1 MNKGFTLVELMA
13 VLVLIVII
21 ASIGYAG
28 ITAVQRNINQ
38 NLWEATV
45 EEIETG
51 AVKYGQDN
59 LNALNPN
66 ETCNIDGSETRN
78 CIEVTV
84 EFLIDSNYIDTD
96 ENGFVKSSADFDN
109 KNAVKDFSWVGTV
122 LTNGATINITI
133 FFEMEEGYQVEKD
146 LMLLEVDFYI
156 GKSGIKKGEDI
167 VLLNCTKK

>member
-59 LNALNPN
+59 LNALNTN

-84 EFLIDSNYIDTD
+84 EFLINSNYIDTD
-96 ENGFVKSSADFDN
+96 EVDDSEKEIITNNVTGEIVNDN
-109 KNAVKDFSWVGTV
+109 IVYIYLENNRVYAQ
-122 LTNGATINITI
+122 
-133 FFEMEEGYQVEKD
+133 YQE
-146 LMLLEVDFYI
+146 
-156 GKSGIKKGEDI
+156 
-167 VLLNCTKK
+167 

>member
-59 LNALNPN
+59 LNALNNN

-84 EFLIDSNYIDTD
+84 EFLINSNYIDTD
-96 ENGFVKSSADFDN
+96 EVDDSEKEIITNNVTGEIVNDN
-109 KNAVKDFSWVGTV
+109 IVCIYLENNRVYA
-122 LTNGATINITI
+122 
-133 FFEMEEGYQVEKD
+133 EYQE
-146 LMLLEVDFYI
+146 
-156 GKSGIKKGEDI
+156 
-167 VLLNCTKK
+167 

>member
-59 LNALNPN
+59 LNALNTN

-84 EFLIDSNYIDTD
+84 EFLINSNYIDTD
-96 ENGFVKSSADFDN
+96 EVDDSEKEIITNNVTGEIVNDN
-109 KNAVKDFSWVGTV
+109 IVYIYLENNRVYA
-122 LTNGATINITI
+122 
-133 FFEMEEGYQVEKD
+133 EYQE
-146 LMLLEVDFYI
+146 
-156 GKSGIKKGEDI
+156 
-167 VLLNCTKK
+167 

>member
-1 MNKGFTLVELMA
+1 MKKGFTLVELMA

-59 LNALNPN
+59 LNVLNTN

-84 EFLIDSNYIDTD
+84 EFLINSNYIDTD
-96 ENGFVKSSADFDN
+96 EVDDSEKEIITNNVTGEIVNDN
-109 KNAVKDFSWVGTV
+109 IVCIYLENNRVYAQ
-122 LTNGATINITI
+122 
-133 FFEMEEGYQVEKD
+133 YQE
-146 LMLLEVDFYI
+146 
-156 GKSGIKKGEDI
+156 
-167 VLLNCTKK
+167 

>member
-59 LNALNPN
+59 LNDLNVKA
-66 ETCNIDGSETRN
+66 TCNNNEIKN

-84 EFLIDSNYIDTD
+84 GFLIDSNYIDTD
-96 ENGFVKSSADFDN
+96 EVDDSEKEIITNNVTGEIVNDN
-109 KNAVKDFSWVGTV
+109 IVFIYLENNRVYAQ
-122 LTNGATINITI
+122 
-133 FFEMEEGYQVEKD
+133 YQE
-146 LMLLEVDFYI
+146 
-156 GKSGIKKGEDI
+156 
-167 VLLNCTKK
+167 

>member
-59 LNALNPN
+59 LNVLNTN

-84 EFLIDSNYIDTD
+84 EFLINSNYIDTD
-96 ENGFVKSSADFDN
+96 EVDDN
-109 KNAVKDFSWVGTV
+109 EKEII
-122 LTNGATINITI
+122 TNNVTGEIVNDNIVYI
-133 FFEMEEGYQVEKD
+133 YLENNRVYAQYQE
-146 LMLLEVDFYI
+146 
-156 GKSGIKKGEDI
+156 
-167 VLLNCTKK
+167 

>member
-21 ASIGYAG
+21 STIGYAG
-28 ITAVQRNINQ
+28 ITIVNNNIEK
-38 NLWEATV
+38 NLWNTTV

-59 LNALNPN
+59 LNVLNTN

-84 EFLIDSNYIDTD
+84 EFLINSNYIDTD
-96 ENGFVKSSADFDN
+96 EVDDSEKEIITNNVTGEIVNDN
-109 KNAVKDFSWVGTV
+109 IVYIYLENNRVYAQ
-122 LTNGATINITI
+122 
-133 FFEMEEGYQVEKD
+133 YQE
-146 LMLLEVDFYI
+146 
-156 GKSGIKKGEDI
+156 
-167 VLLNCTKK
+167 

>member
-59 LNALNPN
+59 FLNTN

-84 EFLIDSNYIDTD
+84 EFLINSNYIDTD
-96 ENGFVKSSADFDN
+96 EVDDSEKEIITNNVTGEIVNDN
-109 KNAVKDFSWVGTV
+109 IVCIYLENNRVYAQ
-122 LTNGATINITI
+122 
-133 FFEMEEGYQVEKD
+133 YQE
-146 LMLLEVDFYI
+146 
-156 GKSGIKKGEDI
+156 
-167 VLLNCTKK
+167 

>member
-21 ASIGYAG
+21 STIGYAG

-59 LNALNPN
+59 LNVLNTN

-96 ENGFVKSSADFDN
+96 EVDDN
-109 KNAVKDFSWVGTV
+109 EKEII
-122 LTNGATINITI
+122 TNNVTGEIVNDNIVYI
-133 FFEMEEGYQVEKD
+133 YLENNRVYAQYQE
-146 LMLLEVDFYI
+146 
-156 GKSGIKKGEDI
+156 
-167 VLLNCTKK
+167 

>member
-59 LNALNPN
+59 LNALNTN

-96 ENGFVKSSADFDN
+96 EVDDN
-109 KNAVKDFSWVGTV
+109 EKEII
-122 LTNGATINITI
+122 TNNVTGEIVNDNIVYI
-133 FFEMEEGYQVEKD
+133 YLENNRVYAEYQE
-146 LMLLEVDFYI
+146 
-156 GKSGIKKGEDI
+156 
-167 VLLNCTKK
+167 

>member
-59 LNALNPN
+59 LNVLNTN

-96 ENGFVKSSADFDN
+96 EVDDN
-109 KNAVKDFSWVGTV
+109 EKEII
-122 LTNGATINITI
+122 TNNVTGEIVNDNIVYI
-133 FFEMEEGYQVEKD
+133 YLENNRVYAQYQE
-146 LMLLEVDFYI
+146 
-156 GKSGIKKGEDI
+156 
-167 VLLNCTKK
+167 

>member
-38 NLWEATV
+38 NLWGATV

-59 LNALNPN
+59 LNALNTN

-84 EFLIDSNYIDTD
+84 EFLINSNYIDTD
-96 ENGFVKSSADFDN
+96 EVDDSEKEIITNNVTGEIVNDN
-109 KNAVKDFSWVGTV
+109 IVCIYLENNRVYAQ
-122 LTNGATINITI
+122 
-133 FFEMEEGYQVEKD
+133 YQE
-146 LMLLEVDFYI
+146 
-156 GKSGIKKGEDI
+156 
-167 VLLNCTKK
+167 

>member
-28 ITAVQRNINQ
+28 ITAVQRNINK

-59 LNALNPN
+59 LNALNTN

-84 EFLIDSNYIDTD
+84 EFLINSNYIDTD
-96 ENGFVKSSADFDN
+96 EVDDSEKEIITNNVTGEIVNDN
-109 KNAVKDFSWVGTV
+109 IVCIYLENNRVYAQ
-122 LTNGATINITI
+122 
-133 FFEMEEGYQVEKD
+133 YQE
-146 LMLLEVDFYI
+146 
-156 GKSGIKKGEDI
+156 
-167 VLLNCTKK
+167 

>member
-21 ASIGYAG
+21 STIGYAG
-28 ITAVQRNINQ
+28 ITIVNNNIEK
-38 NLWEATV
+38 NLWNTTV

-59 LNALNPN
+59 LNVLNTN

-84 EFLIDSNYIDTD
+84 EFLINSNYIDTD
-96 ENGFVKSSADFDN
+96 EVDDSEKEIITNNVTGEIVNDN
-109 KNAVKDFSWVGTV
+109 IVCIYLENNRVYAQ
-122 LTNGATINITI
+122 
-133 FFEMEEGYQVEKD
+133 YQE
-146 LMLLEVDFYI
+146 
-156 GKSGIKKGEDI
+156 
-167 VLLNCTKK
+167 

>member
-59 LNALNPN
+59 LNALNTN

-96 ENGFVKSSADFDN
+96 EVDDSEKEIITNNVTGEIVNDN
-109 KNAVKDFSWVGTV
+109 IVCIYLENNRVYAQ
-122 LTNGATINITI
+122 
-133 FFEMEEGYQVEKD
+133 YQE
-146 LMLLEVDFYI
+146 
-156 GKSGIKKGEDI
+156 
-167 VLLNCTKK
+167 

>member
-59 LNALNPN
+59 LNVLNTN
-66 ETCNIDGSETRN
+66 ETCDIDGSETRN

-84 EFLIDSNYIDTD
+84 EFLINSNYIDTD
-96 ENGFVKSSADFDN
+96 EVDDSEKEIITNNVTGEIVNDN
-109 KNAVKDFSWVGTV
+109 IVCIYLENNRVYAQ
-122 LTNGATINITI
+122 
-133 FFEMEEGYQVEKD
+133 YQE
-146 LMLLEVDFYI
+146 
-156 GKSGIKKGEDI
+156 
-167 VLLNCTKK
+167 

>member
-59 LNALNPN
+59 LNVLNTN

-84 EFLIDSNYIDTD
+84 EFLINSNYIDTD
-96 ENGFVKSSADFDN
+96 EEDDSEKEIITNNVTGEIVNDN
-109 KNAVKDFSWVGTV
+109 IVCIYLENNRVYAQ
-122 LTNGATINITI
+122 
-133 FFEMEEGYQVEKD
+133 YQE
-146 LMLLEVDFYI
+146 
-156 GKSGIKKGEDI
+156 
-167 VLLNCTKK
+167 

>member
-59 LNALNPN
+59 LNVLNTN

-84 EFLIDSNYIDTD
+84 EFLINSNYIDTD
-96 ENGFVKSSADFDN
+96 EVDDSEKEIITNNVTGEIVNDN
-109 KNAVKDFSWVGTV
+109 IVCIYLENNRVYA
-122 LTNGATINITI
+122 
-133 FFEMEEGYQVEKD
+133 EYQE
-146 LMLLEVDFYI
+146 
-156 GKSGIKKGEDI
+156 
-167 VLLNCTKK
+167 

>member
-59 LNALNPN
+59 LNVLNTN

-84 EFLIDSNYIDTD
+84 EFLINSNYIDTD
-96 ENGFVKSSADFDN
+96 EVDDTDKEIITNNVTGEIVNDN
-109 KNAVKDFSWVGTV
+109 IVCIYLENNRVYAQ
-122 LTNGATINITI
+122 
-133 FFEMEEGYQVEKD
+133 YQE
-146 LMLLEVDFYI
+146 
-156 GKSGIKKGEDI
+156 
-167 VLLNCTKK
+167 

>member
-28 ITAVQRNINQ
+28 VSAVRNNINK

-59 LNALNPN
+59 LNDLNVKA
-66 ETCNIDGSETRN
+66 TCNNNEIKN

-84 EFLIDSNYIDTD
+84 SFLIESNYID
-96 ENGFVKSSADFDN
+96 AD
-109 KNAVKDFSWVGTV
+109 
-122 LTNGATINITI
+122 
-133 FFEMEEGYQVEKD
+133 EKD
-146 LMLLEVDFYI
+146 EDGNEIITNNVTGEIVNDNIVYIYLENNRVYAQYQ
-156 GKSGIKKGEDI
+156 E
-167 VLLNCTKK
+167 

>member
-45 EEIETG
+45 EGIETG

-59 LNALNPN
+59 LNDLNVKA
-66 ETCNIDGSETRN
+66 TCNNNEIKN

-84 EFLIDSNYIDTD
+84 GFLIDSNYIDTD
-96 ENGFVKSSADFDN
+96 EN
-109 KNAVKDFSWVGTV
+109 
-122 LTNGATINITI
+122 
-133 FFEMEEGYQVEKD
+133 ECEKD
-146 LMLLEVDFYI
+146 SNGNCKEDNAGNIIYTDREIITNNVTGEIVNDNIVFIYLENNRVYA
-156 GKSGIKKGEDI
+156 EYQE
-167 VLLNCTKK
+167 

>member
-59 LNALNPN
+59 LNALNTN

-84 EFLIDSNYIDTD
+84 EFLINSNYIDTD
-96 ENGFVKSSADFDN
+96 EVDDSEKEIITNNVTGEIVNDN
-109 KNAVKDFSWVGTV
+109 IVCIYLENNRVYA
-122 LTNGATINITI
+122 
-133 FFEMEEGYQVEKD
+133 EYQE
-146 LMLLEVDFYI
+146 
-156 GKSGIKKGEDI
+156 
-167 VLLNCTKK
+167 

>member
-28 ITAVQRNINQ
+28 ITAVRRNINQ

-59 LNALNPN
+59 LNALNTN

-84 EFLIDSNYIDTD
+84 EFLINSNYIDTD
-96 ENGFVKSSADFDN
+96 EVDDN
-109 KNAVKDFSWVGTV
+109 EKEII
-122 LTNGATINITI
+122 TNNVTGEIVNDNIVYI
-133 FFEMEEGYQVEKD
+133 YLENNRVYAQYQE
-146 LMLLEVDFYI
+146 
-156 GKSGIKKGEDI
+156 
-167 VLLNCTKK
+167 

>member
-59 LNALNPN
+59 LNVLNTN

-84 EFLIDSNYIDTD
+84 EFLINSNYIDTD
-96 ENGFVKSSADFDN
+96 EVDDN
-109 KNAVKDFSWVGTV
+109 EKEII
-122 LTNGATINITI
+122 TNNVTGEIVNDNIVYI
-133 FFEMEEGYQVEKD
+133 YLENNRVYAEYQE
-146 LMLLEVDFYI
+146 
-156 GKSGIKKGEDI
+156 
-167 VLLNCTKK
+167 

>member
-59 LNALNPN
+59 LNALNTN

-96 ENGFVKSSADFDN
+96 EVDDSEKEIITNNVTGEIVNDN
-109 KNAVKDFSWVGTV
+109 IVYIYLENNRVYA
-122 LTNGATINITI
+122 
-133 FFEMEEGYQVEKD
+133 EYQE
-146 LMLLEVDFYI
+146 
-156 GKSGIKKGEDI
+156 
-167 VLLNCTKK
+167 

>member
-59 LNALNPN
+59 LSRLTS
-66 ETCNIDGSETRN
+66 TCNYGAISN
-78 CIEVTV
+78 CLEVTV
-84 EFLIDSNYIDTD
+84 GFLIERNYVDTD
-96 ENGFVKSSADFDN
+96 EVDDSEKEIITNNVTGEIVNDN
-109 KNAVKDFSWVGTV
+109 IVYIYLENNRVYAQ
-122 LTNGATINITI
+122 
-133 FFEMEEGYQVEKD
+133 YQE
-146 LMLLEVDFYI
+146 
-156 GKSGIKKGEDI
+156 
-167 VLLNCTKK
+167 

>member
-59 LNALNPN
+59 LNALNTN

-84 EFLIDSNYIDTD
+84 EFLINSNYIDTD
-96 ENGFVKSSADFDN
+96 EVDDN
-109 KNAVKDFSWVGTV
+109 EKEII
-122 LTNGATINITI
+122 TNNVTGEIVNDNIVFI
-133 FFEMEEGYQVEKD
+133 YLENNRVYAEYQE
-146 LMLLEVDFYI
+146 
-156 GKSGIKKGEDI
+156 
-167 VLLNCTKK
+167 

>member
-59 LNALNPN
+59 LNALNTN

-84 EFLIDSNYIDTD
+84 EFLINSNYIDTD
-96 ENGFVKSSADFDN
+96 EVDDN
-109 KNAVKDFSWVGTV
+109 EKEII
-122 LTNGATINITI
+122 TNNVTGEIVNDNIVYI
-133 FFEMEEGYQVEKD
+133 YLENNRVYAQYQE
-146 LMLLEVDFYI
+146 
-156 GKSGIKKGEDI
+156 
-167 VLLNCTKK
+167 

>member
-59 LNALNPN
+59 LNALNTN

-84 EFLIDSNYIDTD
+84 EFLINSNYIDTD
-96 ENGFVKSSADFDN
+96 EVDDSEKEIITNNVTGEIVNDN
-109 KNAVKDFSWVGTV
+109 IVFIYLENNRVYA
-122 LTNGATINITI
+122 
-133 FFEMEEGYQVEKD
+133 EYQE
-146 LMLLEVDFYI
+146 
-156 GKSGIKKGEDI
+156 
-167 VLLNCTKK
+167 